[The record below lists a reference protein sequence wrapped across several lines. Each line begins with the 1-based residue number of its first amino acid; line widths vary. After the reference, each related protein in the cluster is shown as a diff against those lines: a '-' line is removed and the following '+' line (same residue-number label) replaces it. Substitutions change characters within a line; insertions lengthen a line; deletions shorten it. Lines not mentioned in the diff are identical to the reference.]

1 MKLILSA
8 AAGAATGV
16 LSAWGVGGGTLLI
29 IYMTAL
35 AGVGQ
40 QEAQGINLL
49 YFIPTSLASLFFHCK
64 NKLVN
69 RKIVIPAIIAG
80 APAAVLTSFVSS
92 GADSDV
98 VRYIFGVFLII
109 VGISELFFKKGEKED
124 SDM

>member
-1 MKLILSA
+1 MSIVISA

-35 AGVGQ
+35 AGIGQ

-64 NKLVN
+64 NKLVS
-69 RKIVIPAIIAG
+69 RDVVVPAVIAG
-80 APAAVLTSFVSS
+80 APAAVLTALLSS
-92 GADSDV
+92 GLDSNV
-98 VRYIFGVFLII
+98 MRYIFGGFLIV
-109 VGISELFFKKGEKED
+109 VGVSELFFKRGGKEKTGL
-124 SDM
+124 